1 LWRPP
6 PRRRRRDPHHSPL
19 LPPTQQPNPK
29 QTAVEAYGAF
39 VNVGAR
45 SDGLVH
51 VSQLA
56 DGYVRNVADVVAV
69 GAQVKVKVMSV
80 DAGSG
85 RLALTMKGVE
95 GNPKPAAPAGG
106 AGAARG
112 QGGRGAG
119 AGGRGGQR
127 GGQRGASSQAD
138 AEADAA
144 DELEANEAFVEGITL
159 RFDDAAAEGS
169 AAGYGEADV
178 EALEMLPA
186 SGAAALAV
194 NDLVEGVVKEVQDFG
209 VIVEFAGPDG
219 AAAQGL
225 LHVSEM
231 AAPAAKLPQGDD
243 AAANNNAEAGGE
255 AEFAG
260 AEYEDVGGVDDPKKY
275 YAAGDKVRA
284 FVLDV
289 AESGGR
295 AELTQFVYDE
305 ADGALLV
312 RAGLLAADDDGDRLL
327 ERVARAA
334 GGEAEL
340 PAAAPAPRGR
350 GGRFAEEDS
359 EAALADVG
367 ELSAALPSEA
377 AEATLFYGQASSYPD
392 RAVAGLVSPGAPL
405 APGAFPDRPLRAVKD
420 VSLMTPQVGEVEVGD
435 GGEESELVDFWTL
448 DYAPAD
454 SRLMRKG
461 ALRRIGARL
470 EKADEEQGG
479 GWSVQPIEGAEEVNV
494 SSFFCCWST
503 CGIFEGGFWGG
514 GRKTKG
520 GGEGKT
526 PAARSLA
533 LARSRSHTRNDAFLK
548 SQTKKQAS
556 AYFELLSPVGGAD
569 VDAIVD
575 DLLADDEDLGE
586 AELPALAMRRPAA
599 VFAAATG
606 EN

>member
-1 LWRPP
+1 LTPPPPPP
-6 PRRRRRDPHHSPL
+6 PRLAPQH
-19 LPPTQQPNPK
+19 K

-56 DGYVRNVADVVAV
+56 DGYVRNVADIVAV
-69 GAQVKVKVMSV
+69 GLAVRCKVMSV

-106 AGAARG
+106 GARG
-112 QGGRGAG
+112 ERGSGGGGRGAG
-119 AGGRGGQR
+119 GRGQR
-127 GGQRGASSQAD
+127 GGQRSSQAD
-138 AEADAA
+138 AEADAP

-159 RFDDAAAEGS
+159 RFDDAVD
-169 AAGYGEADV
+169 AGGLGEADV
-178 EALEMLPA
+178 DALEMLPA

-194 NDLVEGVVKEVQDFG
+194 NDLVEGVVKEVTDFG
-209 VIVEFAGPDG
+209 VILEFAGPDG

-231 AAPAAKLPQGDD
+231 AAPASKLPQGGGE
-243 AAANNNAEAGGE
+243 AKSGGGGGAEGAGE

-275 YAAGDKVRA
+275 YAPGDVVRA

-340 PAAAPAPRGR
+340 PPAAAAPRGR
-350 GGRFAEEDS
+350 RNFDQEDND
-359 EAALADVG
+359 AAMADVG
-367 ELSAALPSEA
+367 ELSAALPSDA
-377 AEATLFYGQASSYPD
+377 AEAALFYGQSGSYPD
-392 RAVAGLVSPGAPL
+392 RAVAGLVAGPGGASGAASL

-420 VSLMTPQVGEVEVGD
+420 VSLMTPQVSEVEVGD

-470 EKADEEQGG
+470 EKASEEQGG
-479 GWSVQPIEGAEEVNV
+479 GWSVQPVEGAEEVNV
-494 SSFFCCWST
+494 SFFS
-503 CGIFEGGFWGG
+503 GARLAGGGGGGAWRSLWWGG
-514 GRKTKG
+514 RLVVLRAPVVSSAGTRQN
-520 GGEGKT
+520 
-526 PAARSLA
+526 L
-533 LARSRSHTRNDAFLK
+533 HT
-548 SQTKKQAS
+548 QTI
-556 AYFELLSPVGGAD
+556 PRD
-569 VDAIVD
+569 
-575 DLLADDEDLGE
+575 
-586 AELPALAMRRPAA
+586 
-599 VFAAATG
+599 T
-606 EN
+606 